1 MDAERGAG
9 SRRWPRAPRPPL
21 RDLRLLDRAL
31 THTSRAY
38 EAASEAVRDNEAL
51 EFLGDAVLGFLVS
64 DLLHRHD
71 PEGDEGTKSRAR
83 AELIS
88 EASLG
93 PRAAALGLPALLLLG
108 RGEEKT
114 GGREKAALWADAF
127 EAVIA
132 ALYLDGGLPAA
143 SASRGG
149 PVRPEIAA
157 GAVRGGPDPKSALQ
171 ELLQGAGR
179 ALAGV
184 PGRWPK
190 RAPGIAAVSRD
201 VSDRGPGR
209 GRGRRPLEEGGA
221 TGRGREGPQDPGA
234 VAGYSIQPPPRQT
247 SPS

>member
-1 MDAERGAG
+1 MDTEREGRLAALATRLG
-9 SRRWPRAPRPPL
+9 YRFA
-21 RDLRLLDRAL
+21 DLRLLDRAL

-38 EAASEAVRDNEAL
+38 EAASEGVRDNEAF

-93 PRAAALGLPALLLLG
+93 PRAQALGLPELLLLG

-114 GGREKAALWADAF
+114 GGRNKAALWADAF

-143 SASRGG
+143 SRLVGDQFRSAI
-149 PVRPEIAA
+149 EA
-157 GAVRGGPDPKSALQ
+157 GAVRGEPDPKSALQ
-171 ELLQGAGR
+171 ELLQGRGEPLPEYRVLAEEGPGHRRRFRVTCRIAGR
-179 ALAGV
+179 DLAEGE
-184 PGRWPK
+184 GHSK
-190 RAPGIAAVSRD
+190 KAAQ
-201 VSDRGPGR
+201 
-209 GRGRRPLEEGGA
+209 
-221 TGRGREGPQDPGA
+221 QDAAAKVLKILA
-234 VAGYSIQPPPRQT
+234 V
-247 SPS
+247 